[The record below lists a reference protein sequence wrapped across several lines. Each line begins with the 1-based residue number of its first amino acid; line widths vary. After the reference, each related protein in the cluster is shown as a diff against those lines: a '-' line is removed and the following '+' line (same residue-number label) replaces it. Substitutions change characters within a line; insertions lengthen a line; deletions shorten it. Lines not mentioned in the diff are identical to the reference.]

1 MLAHFKPVY
10 MFSKQFI
17 FDNKVLG
24 QPWRNFS
31 SLKLY
36 KIILLSNSTPTPR
49 NKMSRKHTSP
59 EFFNPVSNSQI
70 TTNKI
75 FQLPQIKISYSSVVP
90 LVLPWVAACDC
101 KFYALPVYLLPA
113 FTILLQLEAYL
124 EPSRTSA
131 MEPFWK
137 KSQRLKVAKYFC

>member
-75 FQLPQIKISYSSVVP
+75 FQLPQIKISHSSVVP
-90 LVLPWVAACDC
+90 LVLPWVSACDC
-101 KFYALPVYLLPA
+101 KFYALPAYLHPA

-124 EPSRTSA
+124 QPSRTSA